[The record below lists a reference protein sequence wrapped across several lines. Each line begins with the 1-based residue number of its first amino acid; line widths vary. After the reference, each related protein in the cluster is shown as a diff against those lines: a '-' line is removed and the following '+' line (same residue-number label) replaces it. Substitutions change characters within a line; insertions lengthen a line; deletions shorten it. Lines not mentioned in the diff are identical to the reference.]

1 MTKARPG
8 IDFAAAS
15 RPGGSKSPVRPHLGK
30 TGIAGSALRSFTLVI
45 FSAMTPATPAIIDNV
60 RMWTEGVPVE
70 AAARAQIANL
80 ATLPILGGP
89 VAIMPDVHL
98 GKGATVGSVIPTQG
112 AIIPAAVG
120 VDIGC
125 GMVALRTTL
134 TANDLP
140 QSLARIRA
148 QIERDVPVGFDAY
161 ARPVLEQAAGAPADR
176 LRGRMSHLRGRYE
189 GLRVLRTLGKFD
201 HQRVWNQVG
210 TLGGGNHFIELCLDE
225 QGRVWVLL
233 HSGSRNVGNRIGEV
247 SIANARRLAE
257 RDQMHLPD
265 RDLAWLTEGSA
276 EFDDY
281 VAGLRWAQDYAALNR
296 DVMLQ
301 RVLDSLARF
310 FPQDIAIRE
319 SAVNCH
325 HNYADLEE
333 HLGRKLWITRKGA
346 VSARKDELGIIPGS
360 MGARS
365 FIVRGKGNAASYHSC
380 SHGAGRTMS
389 RNEARRRY
397 TRADLAAQT
406 AGVECRKDTAVIDE
420 LPAAYKDVDAVM
432 AAQSDLVEVVHTLKQ
447 VLCVKG

>member
-1 MTKARPG
+1 
-8 IDFAAAS
+8 
-15 RPGGSKSPVRPHLGK
+15 
-30 TGIAGSALRSFTLVI
+30 
-45 FSAMTPATPAIIDNV
+45 
-60 RMWTEGVPVE
+60 
-70 AAARAQIANL
+70 
-80 ATLPILGGP
+80 
-89 VAIMPDVHL
+89 
-98 GKGATVGSVIPTQG
+98 
-112 AIIPAAVG
+112 
-120 VDIGC
+120 
-125 GMVALRTTL
+125 
-134 TANDLP
+134 
-140 QSLARIRA
+140 
-148 QIERDVPVGFDAY
+148 
-161 ARPVLEQAAGAPADR
+161 
-176 LRGRMSHLRGRYE
+176 
-189 GLRVLRTLGKFD
+189 
-201 HQRVWNQVG
+201 
-210 TLGGGNHFIELCLDE
+210 
-225 QGRVWVLL
+225 
-233 HSGSRNVGNRIGEV
+233 V

-257 RDQMHLPD
+257 REQMHLPD
-265 RDLAWLTEGSA
+265 RDLAWLTEGSS